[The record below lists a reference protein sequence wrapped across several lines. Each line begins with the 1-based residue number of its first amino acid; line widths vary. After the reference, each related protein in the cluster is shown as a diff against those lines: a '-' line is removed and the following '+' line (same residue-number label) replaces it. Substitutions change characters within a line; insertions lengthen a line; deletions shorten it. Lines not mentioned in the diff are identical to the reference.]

1 MANQGRSL
9 GANGTKTGIMC
20 RFQMAALG
28 AVAIFWSNESS
39 DSDLE
44 DLQYFI
50 QERIP
55 RPKVNNYLSVVDQYT
70 DEEFQRNFRMSRPT
84 CESLI
89 QDFADLSLY
98 PKNNNPWLN
107 ASSICP
113 GTHSLILMVLIACK
127 KIIKFPSTPDEIAA
141 SKDQWEHV
149 CRLYYFIYPDSLGLR
164 EQLMGLDSD
173 IDIRTPAGRLPSAC
187 INRKLHTSITLQAI
201 CSYDKAFTDVFT
213 GVSSKMHDANVY
225 IE

>member
-1 MANQGRSL
+1 MSHQLCESSSSDSDISI
-9 GANGTKTGIMC
+9 TSD
-20 RFQMAALG
+20 
-28 AVAIFWSNESS
+28 IFWSNESP

-98 PKNNNPWLN
+98 PKNNDHGGMPHRS
-107 ASSICP
+107 AQE
-113 GTHSLILMVLIACK
+113 HILSFL
-127 KIIKFPSTPDEIAA
+127 
-141 SKDQWEHV
+141 
-149 CRLYYFIYPDSLGLR
+149 
-164 EQLMGLDSD
+164 
-173 IDIRTPAGRLPSAC
+173 
-187 INRKLHTSITLQAI
+187 
-201 CSYDKAFTDVFT
+201 
-213 GVSSKMHDANVY
+213 
-225 IE
+225 

>member
-1 MANQGRSL
+1 MSHQLLCESASSDSDISI
-9 GANGTKTGIMC
+9 TPD
-20 RFQMAALG
+20 
-28 AVAIFWSNESS
+28 IFWSNESS
-39 DSDLE
+39 DRDLE

-113 GTHSLILMVLIACK
+113 GTHSLILMIT
-127 KIIKFPSTPDEIAA
+127 STIMY
-141 SKDQWEHV
+141 
-149 CRLYYFIYPDSLGLR
+149 RYPDSLGLR

-213 GVSSKMHDANVY
+213 DPFDETL
-225 IE
+225 IELERDEFGNLIGQEEPDDLK